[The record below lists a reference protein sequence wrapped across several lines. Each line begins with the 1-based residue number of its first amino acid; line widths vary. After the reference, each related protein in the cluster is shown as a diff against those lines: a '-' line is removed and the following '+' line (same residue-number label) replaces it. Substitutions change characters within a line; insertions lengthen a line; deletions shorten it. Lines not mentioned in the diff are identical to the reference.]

1 MNISWLF
8 WILVIYSWMIFGGK
22 NNNFYQKIHLEIQNR
37 QKNGAVLK
45 VLFRQPHENHVF
57 NNIFLLIQLDR

>member
-37 QKNGAVLK
+37 QKKWGCLK
-45 VLFRQPHENHVF
+45 SSF
-57 NNIFLLIQLDR
+57 